1 MAAECFTS
9 RPTPDMFSRSAAVVC
24 SENIRIEAFMTSS
37 HIARQMWTRFEPL
50 HAVTYF
56 TPEARA
62 AYEAVGLRGYWRGYF
77 AGRFAPM
84 GAVDATPV
92 ISSAFGFAPGMVTRA
107 VPDVWS
113 RATPA
118 ETL

>member
-1 MAAECFTS
+1 VESGGGVGRGFRAAQCL
-9 RPTPDMFSRSAAVVC
+9 RLSAPGV
-24 SENIRIEAFMTSS
+24 ENRGPMTSS

-92 ISSAFGFAPGMVTRA
+92 ISAAFGFAPRMVTRA
-107 VPDVWS
+107 VPDVWT
-113 RATPA
+113 RAT
-118 ETL
+118 